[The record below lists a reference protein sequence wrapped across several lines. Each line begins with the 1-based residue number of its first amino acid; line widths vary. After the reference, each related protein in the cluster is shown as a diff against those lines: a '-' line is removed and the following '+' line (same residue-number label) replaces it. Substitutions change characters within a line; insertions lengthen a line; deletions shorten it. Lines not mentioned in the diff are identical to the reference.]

1 VITTAVKVWP
11 LVASKIITAGQAVD
25 AAMGP
30 ALGGYIVNP
39 LLAADQGLTAP
50 EVLYV
55 DPVNPAVVGVTPTCS
70 AIQPGGRFKIP
81 AGFAGRAISVNAASA
96 GHKFAGVVVQGA
108 SNFQPLGG
116 FPPAGPTT
124 VLGGLPSYL
133 YQQYND
139 DEDLQAFVDA
149 YNQLAQAYVAWFA
162 NASLPVYAGNPLI
175 TGALLDWVA
184 SGIYGMKRPVLPS
197 GLSSTRGPFNTAA
210 FNTIPFNALIRQ
222 GPTGIYATSDDIFKR
237 ILTWHLWRGDGFVF
251 NVRWLKRRVQ
261 RFLTGTNGTAGQT
274 DQTYQVSV
282 TFGTDNEININL
294 QTTRR
299 FATKGA
305 TFNVS
310 PFNAAPFND
319 LQTTSLALPV
329 SPYVPIFKAAVQAG
343 VLELPFMWQV
353 IVNTN

>member
-1 VITTAVKVWP
+1 MVAPVKVWP
-11 LVASKIITAGQAVD
+11 LVASRIATGGQAVD
-25 AAMGP
+25 AALGP
-30 ALGGYIVNP
+30 AIGGYIVNP
-39 LLAADQGLTAP
+39 QLAADQGLSTP

-55 DPVNPAVVGVTPTCS
+55 DAVNPAMVGVTATCS

-81 AGFAGRAISVNAASA
+81 ANFAGRAISVNAASS

-108 SNFQPLGG
+108 PNYQPIGS

-139 DEDLQAFVDA
+139 DDDLQAFVDA
-149 YNQLAQAYVAWFA
+149 YNQLAQAYIAWFA

-184 SGIYGMKRPVLPS
+184 SGIYGMRRPVLPS
-197 GLSSTRGPFNTAA
+197 GLSSTLGPFNTAA
-210 FNTIPFNALIRQ
+210 FNSVPFNALIRQ

-261 RFLTGTNGTAGQT
+261 RFLTGTDGTAGQT

-282 TFGTDNEININL
+282 TFGAGNQININL

-305 TFNVS
+305 TFNTGA
-310 PFNAAPFND
+310 FNTAAFND
-319 LQTTSLALPV
+319 VQSTSLALPV
-329 SPYVPIFKAAVQAG
+329 SPYVPIFKAAMEAG
-343 VLELPFMWQV
+343 VLELPFQYQFL
-353 IVNTN
+353 INTN